1 MAVGKSLE
9 TPLHTPTSAGI
20 GSPGVQPSSEAWN
33 WREHAS
39 EWELKSLASALGLPN
54 AGTRADLVNVVQKQ
68 LQDLAEPAEQL
79 SVSLSKMAR
88 IVSHS
93 EKMKLGRGDSVTATK
108 AALFKLQERAAAQ
121 AKRVLEVDPFQV
133 MQNRDQGPCVLD
145 LAYLYMD
152 FVKNAFNTMMPL
164 LRGEA
169 IGAIEA
175 GSVASQQLNRCMFL
189 IFKVIGTST
198 NEGNLYD
205 PRRAGRF
212 LVELGRLRRAWRV
225 NCGTIKGLSTHL
237 DEILEGVD
245 NPSDSGEQTEFE
257 SYDPTQIIQLTPY
270 ALTELHESYH
280 GPPTHTTAES
290 RDQEPT
296 NVPKSWS
303 EIWRSVSGTST
314 PQAAMTP
321 FGDEHRDEIS
331 DARPSDGDAHPAL
344 HASQQGVENAIP
356 LNDAV
361 ARLVDQRDR
370 EELQR
375 QQGDSV
381 SEVEPSS
388 HGAGTNF
395 TQRALRFLPRGIS
408 GAAPPAQSSG
418 HVVDLQELHGV
429 NNNTTSQSEGHRHVN
444 HEGRGEVPASDRHF
458 MDWVNQ
464 GQTEDWMRPPP
475 ENQDDGH
482 STEAASEARMHA
494 SRLAMSTRV
503 HARLTFN
510 ERGQPVRVPAHQ
522 PISQA
527 RMREATG
534 ITRLVTELSTRLRS
548 VSAPLLDTGKSK
560 TKSPNTIKLFEH
572 IARWEL
578 LGHSNSEEVA
588 QLGLGKPTLLCERLA
603 VQSAKDGRWCAVLGR
618 SLTVHCMP
626 MQICIM
632 NGLLSETNGEFT
644 VNVAPASMFCT
655 AVTVVLRMVFEAYLK
670 AGGPPK
676 LRVASW
682 WKTLAHLA
690 DVLICWST
698 GSNGI
703 SATFPNNGNPGRHE
717 MSDVAAKAILTG
729 FTMERGPA
737 QSSWGKL
744 FAHVAPQ
751 LCHDLADAEVP
762 VTVVDSV
769 SGMCF
774 LFARVI
780 SDASL
785 RDSRWCEAVHLAQST
800 IPGKLKQSLVG
811 AAVWAKQVRKTVE
824 NASRAC
830 DEYMDDPTTSSNN
843 DPVVTGTSF
852 HDRAN
857 VRKGVRL
864 GVLLGLTAAF
874 SQVSGVRVKSRSS
887 VRVPTDDDAVE
898 AKGMTTRKSRR
909 TGEDVVDLDPVVASL
924 QDCISALARIGSP
937 LAMIGWA
944 LDGGHK
950 GIRGGLSLLGNS
962 RWLSD
967 MQGEFPV
974 YSPAQQIVDMT
985 QLLLHTFAELRPAG
999 STTANAVNA
1008 LLTDPK
1014 WHKTF
1019 SMLQAVTPNMF
1030 YFGSSLDLIGASSDV
1045 FPHSFKI
1052 SRLRK
1057 DLKRHAQEFQNTS
1070 SITLVL
1076 DRTSPCP
1083 SAWRAINSLCRRAL
1097 VGRSL
1102 NASFEGEDGLGDGV
1116 NREAMQILIDTLAR
1130 GPPSK
1135 PEESVLCSI
1144 VSDNPSTSSFLTLR
1158 PDAPLHAAM
1167 FFGKVIGLIISS
1179 NVNVVLPVAPW
1190 IWSAL
1195 LGRKGSVTQLSA
1207 VDEDFGRT
1215 LMSLYEHPISH
1226 ESNKWVEVSGLT
1238 FTRTVN
1244 LVNGQMSEFEL
1255 IPDGRNILVNDH
1267 NRKQFVQSYAWN
1279 SMELVQGESI
1289 DAVAQ
1294 AARKGLCDV
1303 IPAELLSSLSPVDLE
1318 RLVCGLPRISVEA
1331 WKKATIYEPRVST
1344 TDEERRV
1351 EWFWE
1356 AVTSFASTDQALLL
1370 HFWAAYTHLPHSGFD
1385 GLNFKIR
1392 FDEKLSTD
1400 HLPMA
1405 QTCFLTLRI
1414 PKYTS
1419 AEQCSQRLLHA
1430 VRTGS
1435 SGFGF
1440 A

>member
-1 MAVGKSLE
+1 VATGTSLG
-9 TPLHTPTSAGI
+9 TPVHTPVHTPTSVGI
-20 GSPGVQPSSEAWN
+20 GSPGVQPLSAAWN
-33 WREHAS
+33 WRQHAS

-54 AGTRADLVNVVQKQ
+54 AGTRADLVNIVQKQ

-88 IVSHS
+88 ILGHN
-93 EKMKLGRGDSVTATK
+93 EKIKLGRGDSLAATK
-108 AALFKLQERAAAQ
+108 AALLKLQQRATAQ
-121 AKRVLEVDPFQV
+121 AKSVLEVDPFQV

-152 FVKNAFNTMMPL
+152 FVQNAFNTMMPL

-169 IGAIEA
+169 TGAIEA

-212 LVELGRLRRAWRV
+212 LVELGKLRRAWRV
-225 NCGTIKGLSTHL
+225 NCGTIKGLSAHL

-245 NPSDSGEQTEFE
+245 NPSGSSEQTEFE

-280 GPPTHTTAES
+280 GPPSHTTTAS
-290 RDQEPT
+290 HDQEPT
-296 NVPKSWS
+296 DVPKSWS
-303 EIWRSVSGTST
+303 EIWRSVSGAST
-314 PQAAMTP
+314 PLAGMTP
-321 FGDEHRDEIS
+321 VGDEHRGEFS
-331 DARPSDGDAHPAL
+331 DARPSDGDVPPASR
-344 HASQQGVENAIP
+344 ASQQGVENAIP
-356 LNDAV
+356 LSDAV
-361 ARLVDQRDR
+361 ARLVHQRDR
-370 EELQR
+370 EQHQR
-375 QQGDSV
+375 QREDEMSD
-381 SEVEPSS
+381 VEPSS
-388 HGAGTNF
+388 VGTVRQF
-395 TQRALRFLPRGIS
+395 TQRALRFLPRGGS
-408 GAAPPAQSSG
+408 DVAPPAPSSG
-418 HVVDLQELHGV
+418 DIVDLHELHGV
-429 NNNTTSQSEGHRHVN
+429 NNNTASQSEGHRHAN
-444 HEGRGEVPASDRHF
+444 HRGRGEATASDRHF
-458 MDWVNQ
+458 MDWLNE
-464 GQTEDWMRPPP
+464 GQTEDWMQPPP
-475 ENQDDGH
+475 ENQGDDQP
-482 STEAASEARMHA
+482 TEAASEARIHA
-494 SRLAMSTRV
+494 SRLAMSTRMN
-503 HARLTFN
+503 ARLTFN
-510 ERGQPVRVPAHQ
+510 ERGQAVRVPAHQ

-534 ITRLVTELSTRLRS
+534 ITRLVTALSTRLRS
-548 VSAPLLDTGKSK
+548 VSAPLLDTGKGK

-578 LGHSNSEEVA
+578 LGYSNSEEVA

-644 VNVAPASMFCT
+644 ANVAPASMFCT
-655 AVTVVLRMVFEAYLK
+655 AVTVVLRMVFEAYHN
-670 AGGPPK
+670 AGGPPY
-676 LRVASW
+676 LRAASW

-703 SATFPNNGNPGRHE
+703 SATFPNTGNPGRHE

-729 FTMERGPA
+729 LAMERGPA
-737 QSSWGKL
+737 HSSWGKL
-744 FAHVAPQ
+744 FAYVAPR

-774 LFARVI
+774 LFARVV

-785 RDSRWCEAVHLAQST
+785 RDSRWCEAVQLAQAT
-800 IPGKLKQSLVG
+800 IPEKLTQSLTD
-811 AAVWAKQVRKTVE
+811 ASIWAKQVRKTVE

-830 DEYMDDPTTSSNN
+830 DAYMDDPTASSNN
-843 DPVVTGTSF
+843 DPVVAGASF

-887 VRVPTDDDAVE
+887 LQIPTDNDTAE
-898 AKGMTTRKSRR
+898 AKGIMTRKSRR
-909 TGEDVVDLDPVVASL
+909 SDDVVVDLDPVVASL
-924 QDCISALARIGSP
+924 QDCISALARIGAP
-937 LAMIGWA
+937 LAMLGWA

-999 STTANAVNA
+999 ATAANAVNA

-1052 SRLRK
+1052 ARLRK

-1116 NREAMQILIDTLAR
+1116 NREAMQILVDTLAR
-1130 GPPSK
+1130 GSPSK
-1135 PEESVLCSI
+1135 PEESVLCNLA
-1144 VSDNPSTSSFLTLR
+1144 SDNPNTSSFLTLR

-1190 IWSAL
+1190 IWNAL
-1195 LGRKGSVTQLSA
+1195 LGRKGSISQLSA

-1226 ESNKWVEVSGLT
+1226 ESNKWVEMSGLT
-1238 FTRTVN
+1238 FTRTVR
-1244 LVNGQMSEFEL
+1244 LANGEMSEFEL

-1267 NRKQFVQSYAWN
+1267 NRKQFVQ
-1279 SMELVQGESI
+1279 
-1289 DAVAQ
+1289 
-1294 AARKGLCDV
+1294 
-1303 IPAELLSSLSPVDLE
+1303 
-1318 RLVCGLPRISVEA
+1318 
-1331 WKKATIYEPRVST
+1331 
-1344 TDEERRV
+1344 
-1351 EWFWE
+1351 
-1356 AVTSFASTDQALLL
+1356 
-1370 HFWAAYTHLPHSGFD
+1370 
-1385 GLNFKIR
+1385 
-1392 FDEKLSTD
+1392 
-1400 HLPMA
+1400 
-1405 QTCFLTLRI
+1405 
-1414 PKYTS
+1414 
-1419 AEQCSQRLLHA
+1419 
-1430 VRTGS
+1430 
-1435 SGFGF
+1435 
-1440 A
+1440 